1 MGFIYM
7 ILCAGLAWWLWVIR
21 PSLAERGRHDAAA
34 WAKSA
39 AIAAGILALPAL
51 STKSF
56 GELLVGMVVLTLM
69 INFARNIWGWLHR
82 ETLGLFR
89 FSGDDD
95 YREHVRGARIVDG
108 LSLQKIL
115 KTEAADLTVGGQKYP
130 NRIEPLHL
138 LIAGATGTG
147 KSVAITE
154 MLDGIQERG
163 DRVFLADAGG
173 NFMKHYYSPE
183 RGDVVLNPLDARAMS
198 WSPLAEMQG
207 VWDADMIAKS
217 IVPDGDGSSKEWN
230 GYAQVVVSSILKH
243 CWSGGLNNAEIFR
256 LAVVATLDELRQ
268 IFVGTPAQALVAE
281 GNERMFGSVRGIVG
295 TYLTPFQYL
304 DSAAGKDGWS
314 LKKYVADDDAKG
326 WLFFNFRDDQLA
338 TISPVIAAMTD
349 VVSKSIL
356 SLEADPSRRFWLVLD
371 EFASLGK
378 VSSIQDFLT
387 KARKNGGR
395 AIIGIQTVAQL
406 RSAYGRDDAQ
416 TLLSCLSSQLV
427 LRCPDPETADLM
439 SRMLGEEQIIRVM
452 QSGGEN
458 GKFLEGK
465 SESDNWQQQVA
476 MERVVMPAEL
486 QNLPDL
492 RGVLNLAGDIPAAPV
507 QLHPVDRQKVATT
520 FSPGQIRGIKV
531 MPPASSQ
538 PVPTQNQPQPEQ
550 SADSALELI

>member
-1 MGFIYM
+1 MGIVYM
-7 ILCAGLAWWLWVIR
+7 LMSAGLAWWLWIIR
-21 PSLAERGRHDAAA
+21 PTLSERGWHTAES

-39 AIAAGILALPAL
+39 AIACGILALPSLTA
-51 STKSF
+51 KGF
-56 GELLVGMVVLTLM
+56 QDILLGIAILTLM
-69 INFARNIWGWLHR
+69 VNFSRNVLGWL
-82 ETLGLFR
+82 LGLFG
-89 FSGDDD
+89 FGGGGANQ
-95 YREHVRGARIVDG
+95 EHLRGAQLVNGKR
-108 LSLQKIL
+108 LQQIL
-115 KTEAADLTVGGQKYP
+115 KAESADLSIGAQKFP

-138 LIAGATGTG
+138 LITGATGTG
-147 KSVAITE
+147 KSVAISE

-173 NFMKHYYSPE
+173 NFMKHYYNPD
-183 RGDVVLNPLDARAMS
+183 RGDVVLNPLDGRSVS
-198 WSPLAEMQG
+198 WSPLTEMQG
-207 VWDADMIAKS
+207 VWDADAISKS

-243 CWSGGLNNAEIFR
+243 CWLGGLNNAEIFR
-256 LAVVATLDELRQ
+256 LAVVSTLDELRQ

-304 DSAAGKDGWS
+304 DPAAGKDGWS
-314 LKKYVADDDAKG
+314 LKKYVADDGAKG

-338 TISPVIAAMTD
+338 TLSPVIAAMTD

-356 SLEADPSRRFWLVLD
+356 SLDAEPRRFWLVLD

-439 SRMLGEEQIIRVM
+439 SRMLGEEQIIRVVG
-452 QSGGEN
+452 SGGESTQSMN
-458 GKFLEGK
+458 FGSSK
-465 SESDNWQQQVA
+465 SENWQQQVA
-476 MERVVMPAEL
+476 TERVVMPAEL

-492 RGVLNLAGDIPAAPV
+492 QGVLNLAGDIPAAPV
-507 QLHPVDRQKVATT
+507 QLQPVDRPKVAAT
-520 FSPGQIRGIKV
+520 FAPGKIREIKV
-531 MPPASSQ
+531 TPP
-538 PVPTQNQPQPEQ
+538 PVPQAGQTQNLHHNQEV
-550 SADSALELI
+550 DMTDVI